1 MSSITGFLIYISVFI
16 AGFAATFGIG
26 VVIMYRR
33 AQHSERTNTVTD
45 EFIDKPIPP
54 GVYIIVGPQGVGKTS
69 FLNALISIDSK
80 YHGAQRLQ
88 MAKVEIDKLNDI
100 GYKLTLPP
108 CPYRTRSKLFLPNGK
123 PTYHTDISQF
133 GLPGRRPEVQY
144 FPPFTVI
151 GCDEIDSFMD
161 CREWNKNAS
170 MKADIIDGFKYIRHH
185 DLVFLGDVQN
195 FSKVDAAVRKLTTDV
210 IYILGKKDVYGKKH
224 RLSRKKTLLR
234 TEWEFIWVKHQQA
247 ENAASLGEMG
257 IEVHEKNA
265 RKCKLIYEGNIYS
278 QYNSQSGKPYWYR
291 GIKQFTVEK
300 HPENVLS
307 PEGVDKY
314 CRQNALNYDDTA
326 QEKQ

>member
-1 MSSITGFLIYISVFI
+1 MVNTALIITVSVCAFV
-16 AGFAATFGIG
+16 TTVTIG
-26 VVIMYRR
+26 SAILYKRF
-33 AQHSERTNTVTD
+33 HKTDLERTNTVTD

-80 YHGAQRLQ
+80 YHGAERLQ
-88 MAKVEIDKLNDI
+88 LAKVEIEKLNSI
-100 GYKLTLPP
+100 GYKLTVPP

-133 GLPGRRPEVQY
+133 GLPGRRKEVQY
-144 FPPFTVI
+144 FPPYTVI

-161 CREWNKNAS
+161 CRDWNKNGN

-224 RLSRKKTLLR
+224 RFSRKKILLR

-247 ENAASLGEMG
+247 ENAESLREMG
-257 IEVHEKNA
+257 IDVKEKNA

-307 PEGVDKY
+307 PEGVDTY
-314 CRQNALNYDDTA
+314 CKQNALDSTQDS
-326 QEKQ
+326 E

>member
-1 MSSITGFLIYISVFI
+1 MVNTALIITASACAFV
-16 AGFAATFGIG
+16 TTVTIG
-26 VVIMYRR
+26 STILYKRF
-33 AQHSERTNTVTD
+33 HKTDLERTNTVTD

-80 YHGAQRLQ
+80 YHGAERLQ
-88 MAKVEIDKLNDI
+88 MAKVEIEKLNSI
-100 GYKLTLPP
+100 GYKLTVPP

-133 GLPGRRPEVQY
+133 GLPGRRKEVQY
-144 FPPFTVI
+144 FPPYTVI

-161 CREWNKNAS
+161 CRDWNKNGN

-224 RLSRKKTLLR
+224 RFSRKKTLLR

-247 ENAASLGEMG
+247 ENAESLREMG
-257 IEVHEKNA
+257 IDVKEKNA

-307 PEGVDKY
+307 PEGVDTY
-314 CRQNALNYDDTA
+314 CKQNALDSA
-326 QEKQ
+326 QDSE

>member
-1 MSSITGFLIYISVFI
+1 MSTIVIFISSVGVFVVTVV
-16 AGFAATFGIG
+16 AGLA
-26 VVIMYRR
+26 IMYKHFHRDTL
-33 AQHSERTNTVTD
+33 ERTNTVTD

-80 YHGAQRLQ
+80 YHGAERLRL
-88 MAKVEIDKLNDI
+88 AKVEIDKLNEI

-161 CREWNKNAS
+161 CRAWNQNGS

-224 RLSRKKTLLR
+224 RFSRKKTLLR
-234 TEWEFIWVKHQQA
+234 TEWEFIWVKQQQA
-247 ENAASLGEMG
+247 ENVASLGEMG
-257 IEVHEKNA
+257 IEVREKNA

-307 PEGVDKY
+307 PEGVETY

>member
-1 MSSITGFLIYISVFI
+1 MSSIILIIIS
-16 AGFAATFGIG
+16 ASTFVTT
-26 VVIMYRR
+26 VVVGLAILYKHFHRDVL
-33 AQHSERTNTVTD
+33 ERTNTVTD

-80 YHGAQRLQ
+80 YHGAERLQ
-88 MAKVEIDKLNDI
+88 MAKVEIDKLNEI

-161 CREWNKNAS
+161 CRVWNQNGS

-210 IYILGKKDVYGKKH
+210 IYIIGKKDVYGKKH
-224 RLSRKKTLLR
+224 RFSRKKTLLR

-247 ENAASLGEMG
+247 ENAASLNEIG

-265 RKCKLIYEGNIYS
+265 RKCKLIYDGNIYS

-307 PEGVDKY
+307 PEGVDTY
-314 CRQNALNYDDTA
+314 CRQNALNYDDTS
-326 QEKQ
+326 QGKQ

>member
-1 MSSITGFLIYISVFI
+1 
-16 AGFAATFGIG
+16 
-26 VVIMYRR
+26 
-33 AQHSERTNTVTD
+33 
-45 EFIDKPIPP
+45 
-54 GVYIIVGPQGVGKTS
+54 
-69 FLNALISIDSK
+69 
-80 YHGAQRLQ
+80 
-88 MAKVEIDKLNDI
+88 MAKVEIDKLNEI

-314 CRQNALNYDDTA
+314 CRQNALNYDDTT

>member
-1 MSSITGFLIYISVFI
+1 MSINGIII
-16 AGFAATFGIG
+16 AGACGIVALIASYG
-26 VVIMYRR
+26 ILRKHFREVPI
-33 AQHSERTNTVTD
+33 ERTNTVTD

-69 FLNALISIDSK
+69 FMNALISIDSK
-80 YHGAQRLQ
+80 YHGVQRLQ

-161 CREWNKNAS
+161 CREWNRNS
-170 MKADIIDGFKYIRHH
+170 RMKADIIDGFKYIRHH
-185 DLVFLGDVQN
+185 DLVFLGDAQN
-195 FSKVDAAVRKLTTDV
+195 LGKVDAAVRKLTTDV
-210 IYILGKKDVYGKKH
+210 IYILSKKDVYGKKH
-224 RLSRKKTLLR
+224 RFSRKKTLLR

-257 IEVHEKNA
+257 IEVREKNA

-291 GIKQFTVEK
+291 GIKQFSVEK

-307 PEGVDKY
+307 PEGVETY

>member
-1 MSSITGFLIYISVFI
+1 MSTIVIFISSVGVFVVTVV
-16 AGFAATFGIG
+16 AGLA
-26 VVIMYRR
+26 IMYKHFHRDTL
-33 AQHSERTNTVTD
+33 ERTNTVTD

-80 YHGAQRLQ
+80 YHGAERLRL
-88 MAKVEIDKLNDI
+88 AKVEIDKLNEI

-133 GLPGRRPEVQY
+133 GLPGRRAEVQY

-161 CREWNKNAS
+161 CREWNKNGS

-224 RLSRKKTLLR
+224 RFSRKKTLLR
-234 TEWEFIWVKHQQA
+234 TEWEFIWVKQQQA
-247 ENAASLGEMG
+247 ENVASLGEMG
-257 IEVHEKNA
+257 IEVREKNA

-307 PEGVDKY
+307 PEGVETY